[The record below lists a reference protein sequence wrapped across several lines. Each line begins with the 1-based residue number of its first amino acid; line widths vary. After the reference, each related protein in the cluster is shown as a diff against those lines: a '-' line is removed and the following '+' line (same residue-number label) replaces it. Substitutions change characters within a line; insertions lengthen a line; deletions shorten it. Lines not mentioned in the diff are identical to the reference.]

1 MTATAKQKQEKA
13 TGYDRLIDW
22 RLFAIPLGLLILIL
36 IMPTPR
42 SMLTVGAEISL
53 GPTLVKEHFAR
64 EVFSTDYAELN
75 QWQTQMVQM
84 MKASMDRSSFSHAVF
99 MTRNRRWCEK
109 NEIPSSEAGLAAV
122 HETAAAMDPA
132 RFEELLRSGHQ
143 LKTSGIDIDALT
155 GSDATRVA
163 RAGFH
168 VKVAVATVAFVVGC
182 FVTEAIPLPMVA
194 FCIGVIALLTG
205 IFDREVMPSLYWSDA
220 TWFIMGS
227 LMFATAFVK
236 TGVDRRIGIMMFGKL
251 RQPSVRWV
259 TFVIIVI
266 IAPLTMFM
274 SDHALAA
281 MFLPIGILLYTTATA
296 AAGDDD
302 PELAKMLM
310 ITIAMACNL
319 GGSLAPSGA
328 ARNIIMMGYAEDMY
342 GITIG
347 FAQWML
353 YCVPFLLFAIP
364 LTWLVVNWRFKPQ
377 ITDLGPSIRV
387 VQEQIEREGGRWSR
401 AQIVSLV
408 IFLVMLTSWIT
419 ENNLLY
425 KLTGLRIGI
434 GVLAVM
440 GAIAYMLAGI
450 VSWRDYQN
458 RVDWGVVWLYAGA
471 IIFGRILIT
480 TGGAY
485 WIASSVVQVVVPL
498 GLGSGLGLLLSGNII
513 TGLVTQIMADGPA
526 CAAVGPVTLAMAGI
540 VHPGTAMIPFVAM
553 STAIASS
560 LAYCLIIGT
569 PPNAI
574 VYASGF
580 LSQRDYLRAGV
591 ILFITNLGVL
601 LLMAATYWR
610 WLGWSGLPMY

>member
-1 MTATAKQKQEKA
+1 MTAGTTQSKL
-13 TGYDRLIDW
+13 TGYDRYIDW
-22 RLFAIPLGLLILIL
+22 RLFAIPLGLFILIL
-36 IMPTPR
+36 LVPTPR
-42 SMLTVGAEISL
+42 SMLVVGAEYAL
-53 GPTLVKEHFAR
+53 GPTLVGEHFAQ
-64 EVFSTDYAELN
+64 EVFGTEYAELN
-75 QWQTQMVQM
+75 QWQAQM
-84 MKASMDRSSFSHAVF
+84 MRMMMASMDRSSFVHATFVS
-99 MTRNRRWCEK
+99 RDRHWCER
-109 NEIPSSEAGLAAV
+109 NEIVISDASLSTVREI
-122 HETAAAMDPA
+122 AAAMDPA
-132 RFEELLRSGHQ
+132 RFEEILRSGYL
-143 LKTSGIDIDALT
+143 LKTSGIDIDSLN
-155 GSDATRVA
+155 GSDAARVA
-163 RAGFH
+163 KAGFH
-168 VKVAVATVAFVVGC
+168 VKVAVAVVVFVVGC

-205 IFDREVMPSLYWSDA
+205 IFDRETMPSLYWSDA

-236 TGVDRRIGIMMFGKL
+236 TGLDRRIVVMMFGRLK
-251 RQPSVRWV
+251 RPSVRWV
-259 TFVIIVI
+259 TLIIIVVV
-266 IAPLTMFM
+266 APLTMFM

-281 MFLPIGILLYTTATA
+281 MFLPIGILFYTTATA
-296 AAGDDD
+296 ASGNDD

-342 GITIG
+342 GISIG

-353 YCVPFLLFAIP
+353 YCAPLLLFVVPI
-364 LTWLVVNWRFKPQ
+364 TWLVINWRFKPQ
-377 ITDLGPSIRV
+377 ITDLGPSIQV
-387 VQEQIEREGGRWSR
+387 VREQIEREGKRWTR
-401 AQIVSLV
+401 PQIVSLT
-408 IFLVMLTSWIT
+408 IFLVMLASWIT

-425 KLTGLRIGI
+425 RLTGLRIGI

-440 GAIAYMLAGI
+440 GAIAYILAG
-450 VSWRDYQN
+450 VVNWRDYQT

-485 WIASSVVQVVVPL
+485 WIASSVIEVIVPL
-498 GLGSGLGLLLSGNII
+498 GFGAGLGLLLSGNIM
-513 TGLVTQIMADGPA
+513 TGLLTQIMADGPA

-553 STAIASS
+553 STSIASS
-560 LAYCLIIGT
+560 LAYCLVIGT

-574 VYASGF
+574 VYASGY
-580 LSQRDYLRAGV
+580 LTQRDYLRVGV
-591 ILFITNLGVL
+591 ILFITNLSAL

-610 WLGWSGLPMY
+610 WMGWSGLPMF

>member
-1 MTATAKQKQEKA
+1 MTAQTTLAKP
-13 TGYDRLIDW
+13 TGYDRYIDW
-22 RLFAIPLGLLILIL
+22 RLFAIPLGLFIAILLI
-36 IMPTPR
+36 PTPR
-42 SMLTVGAEISL
+42 SMLRIGAEFAV
-53 GPTLVKEHFAR
+53 GPALVKEHFAR
-64 EVFSTDYAELN
+64 EVFGADVAALN
-75 QWQTQMVQM
+75 QWQVQMVQM
-84 MKASMDRSSFSHAVF
+84 MTTSMDRSSFTHAVF
-99 MTRNRRWCEK
+99 MGRDQKWCGK
-109 NEIPSSEAGLAAV
+109 NEISSTDASLAMV
-122 HETAAAMDPA
+122 RETAAAIDPV
-132 RFEELLRSGHQ
+132 RFEELMRSGYT
-143 LKTSGIDIDALT
+143 LKTSGIDLATLSEADA
-155 GSDATRVA
+155 DRIAK
-163 RAGFH
+163 AGFH
-168 VKVAVATVAFVVGC
+168 VKVAVAVVAFVVGC

-194 FCIGVIALLTG
+194 FCIGIIALLTG
-205 IFDREVMPSLYWSDA
+205 IFDRETMPSLYWSDA

-251 RQPSVRWV
+251 KKPSVRWI
-259 TFVIIVI
+259 TFIIIVI

-296 AAGDDD
+296 ASGNDD

-328 ARNIIMMGYAEDMY
+328 ARNIIMMSYAEDMY

-353 YCVPFLLFAIP
+353 YCVPFLFFVIP
-364 LTWLVVNWRFKPQ
+364 ITWFVINWRFKPGT
-377 ITDLGPSIRV
+377 TDLGPSIRV
-387 VQEQIEREGGRWSR
+387 VREQIEREGGRWTR
-401 AQIVSLV
+401 AQVVSLI

-425 KLTGLRIGI
+425 QLTGIRIGI

-450 VSWRDYQN
+450 VNWRDYQT

-485 WIASSVVQVVVPL
+485 WIASSIVEVMIPL
-498 GLGSGLGLLLSGNII
+498 GLGTGVGLLLSGNII

-540 VHPGTAMIPFVAM
+540 AHPGTAMIPFVTM

-574 VYASGF
+574 VYASGY
-580 LSQRDYLRAGV
+580 LNQRDFLRVGV
-591 ILFITNLGVL
+591 ILFVTNLGVL

-610 WLGWSGLPMY
+610 WMGWSGLPMY